1 MWQWQFRVSTITACV
16 SVAVLNTSVG
26 SKQTAWQ
33 CMAVAVWLVWHWQWL
48 VWQWQCGSGWL
59 TVAVAGVAVAVA
71 VWHLLLDDWDTR
83 ELARP
88 RVSLPSTL
96 SRVEVRSTVGL
107 GGWQWQFD
115 SGSGSGM
122 LQWQVAV
129 ACCSGMLQWQWHVAV
144 VNWQWQ
150 W

>member
-1 MWQWQFRVSTITACV
+1 
-16 SVAVLNTSVG
+16 VA
-26 SKQTAWQ
+26 A
-33 CMAVAVWLVWHWQWL
+33 WHWQCGW
-48 VWQWQCGSGWL
+48 CDSGSGSGWCDSGSGS
-59 TVAVAGVAVAVA
+59 VAVAGVAVAVA

-122 LQWQVAV
+122 LQWQ
-129 ACCSGMLQWQWHVAV
+129 WHVAV
-144 VNWQWQ
+144 AVVNGQWRSGEWTVAVGNCQWQ
-150 W
+150 WRIDSGSGWVGVAVVGWQWLGGSGN